1 MASGGGVAAERS
13 SFVGSRVP
21 DEISKMIKSLNNVN
35 VDKATFRAIVAG
47 EHCQQTVAWASAHRG
62 KWGQLTPLKMDEKL
76 KKSENMQKEQF
87 SMFMLY
93 FESNQDKQVY
103 RTALC

>member
-21 DEISKMIKSLNNVN
+21 DEISQMINSLNSVN

-47 EHCQQTVAWASAHRG
+47 AHCA
-62 KWGQLTPLKMDEKL
+62 
-76 KKSENMQKEQF
+76 ENG
-87 SMFMLY
+87 S
-93 FESNQDKQVY
+93 V
-103 RTALC
+103 

>member
-21 DEISKMIKSLNNVN
+21 DEISKMIKSLNSVN

-76 KKSENMQKEQF
+76 KKRKHAKRAVF
-87 SMFMLY
+87 Y
-93 FESNQDKQVY
+93 FYVIF
-103 RTALC
+103 

>member
-76 KKSENMQKEQF
+76 KKRKHAKRAVF
-87 SMFMLY
+87 Y
-93 FESNQDKQVY
+93 VY
-103 RTALC
+103 VIF